1 MKFYSISI
9 NFFTQGTKHK
19 LYDRHYTI
27 LAEDEAH
34 LAEDEA
40 HARAVI
46 INHLT
51 LLDFYNFEI
60 TGVQEVGDI
69 EN

>member
-1 MKFYSISI
+1 MKFYSISV
-9 NFFTQGTKHK
+9 NFFTRDSKRS
-19 LYDRHYTI
+19 LYNRHYTI
-27 LAEDEAH
+27 LAEN
-34 LAEDEA
+34 ED

-60 TGVQEVGDI
+60 TKVEEVGNCGD
-69 EN
+69 

>member
-1 MKFYSISI
+1 MRMYSISI
-9 NFFTQGTKHK
+9 DFFTQGTKHK

-27 LAEDEAH
+27 

-60 TGVQEVGDI
+60 TNIQEVGNI

>member
-1 MKFYSISI
+1 MKFYSINV
-9 NFFTQGTKHK
+9 NFHTRDNKK
-19 LYDRHYTI
+19 SLYNRHYTI
-27 LAEDEAH
+27 LAEN
-34 LAEDEA
+34 ED

-60 TGVQEVGDI
+60 TSVQEVGDI
-69 EN
+69 GN